1 MKSLNGYE
9 IEEFADDV
17 FKILKEVPLFYVR
30 EVLELSLEQRE
41 REGEIDDLDTSSC
54 SEEEEEED
62 SSSDDED

>member
-9 IEEFADDV
+9 IEGFADDV

-41 REGEIDDLDTSSC
+41 REGEIDDLDTETSD
-54 SEEEEEED
+54 EEED
-62 SSSDDED
+62 ISSSDED

>member
-54 SEEEEEED
+54 SEEEED

>member
-54 SEEEEEED
+54 SEEEED
-62 SSSDDED
+62 SSSSDDED

>member
-41 REGEIDDLDTSSC
+41 REGEIEDLDTSSC
-54 SEEEEEED
+54 SEEEED